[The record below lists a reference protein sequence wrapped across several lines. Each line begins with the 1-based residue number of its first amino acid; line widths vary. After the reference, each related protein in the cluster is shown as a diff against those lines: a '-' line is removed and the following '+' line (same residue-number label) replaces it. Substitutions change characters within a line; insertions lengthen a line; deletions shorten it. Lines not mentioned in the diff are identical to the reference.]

1 MDENFVYVSFAAAFL
16 IYVCSL
22 IFHSSKPCQLT
33 PFQLFRPQFLPLLD
47 QKLQKELIISV
58 SRLIAILGSAD
69 VALDGRHTPA
79 LYSRFL
85 SSLMMKHAL
94 MMSDDSQRGEL
105 TKLYSLQAKDRQ
117 TTPSVGS
124 KWPDN
129 AQTESS
135 SDFDYSNDIGYQSPR
150 QEIEMDYSLSNFI
163 KTVTQKWPSSTNMDI
178 PEWWKSGYA
187 CSDQPL
193 PVWSA

>member
-1 MDENFVYVSFAAAFL
+1 
-16 IYVCSL
+16 
-22 IFHSSKPCQLT
+22 
-33 PFQLFRPQFLPLLD
+33 LPLLD
-47 QKLQKELIISV
+47 EKLQKELVISV

-94 MMSDDSQRGEL
+94 MRSDDSQRGEP
-105 TKLYSLQAKDRQ
+105 TKLCSLQARDRQ
-117 TTPSVGS
+117 TTASMGS

-129 AQTESS
+129 PQNESF
-135 SDFDYSNDIGYQSPR
+135 SDFDYSNDLGYQSPR

-163 KTVTQKWPSSTNMDI
+163 KTVTQKWPSSTNMDT
-178 PEWWKSGYA
+178 PESWWKSGYA

-193 PVWSA
+193 PVWST

>member
-1 MDENFVYVSFAAAFL
+1 
-16 IYVCSL
+16 
-22 IFHSSKPCQLT
+22 
-33 PFQLFRPQFLPLLD
+33 LPLLD
-47 QKLQKELIISV
+47 EKLQKELIISV

-94 MMSDDSQRGEL
+94 MMSDDFQRGEL
-105 TKLYSLQAKDRQ
+105 TRLYSLQAKDCQ
-117 TTPSVGS
+117 TTPSMGS

-129 AQTESS
+129 AQNESS
-135 SDFDYSNDIGYQSPR
+135 SDFDYSNDLGHQSPR
-150 QEIEMDYSLSNFI
+150 HEIEMDYSLSNFI
-163 KTVTQKWPSSTNMDI
+163 KTVTQKWPGSTNMDI
-178 PEWWKSGYA
+178 PEWWKSGSYA